1 MPERAWMVSH
11 DLLAS
16 KEEVASWLAEV
27 RVSERFEVVPMPLD
41 RSHAWSHDRGIIRH
55 ATGRFFGIIGLM
67 WTESATARWQPFID
81 QREIG
86 TLGFIARRRKEGIDL
101 LVQAT
106 TEPGNVGIVQL
117 APTCQATASNQ
128 ECVHGGEPPPYSGY
142 FSGSIGKV
150 ISDSLQSEQGTR
162 FFGKLNRNILVLD
175 DRIEA
180 KHGQH
185 RWIPFALF
193 KQLLTDDFMINTDA
207 RSVLC
212 TTDWK
217 HLMGQAGQAELP
229 FRGDD
234 DFSQGL
240 KKSFCAPVR
249 REAVEGTRA
258 ILRILRE
265 DAPQTA
271 FCPLNAMPGWRLDT
285 GNPTTITDGQLSIRH
300 IHVHAQTRE
309 VNNWDQPIFD
319 NHFEQMVDLDCG
331 WASGVIQFAFRA
343 YWEPGLRKGVEL
355 GPTRI
360 TGAARSAGSAGHT
373 SPGKVRLSVRQSDEG
388 GRFFRD
394 IAEYRVIDIGE
405 VQPKDGLIQ
414 LTLSEIACLLPQ
426 GIFNNEARS
435 AISLLLSLA

>member
-1 MPERAWMVSH
+1 MVGS
-11 DLLAS
+11 DLLTS
-16 KEEVASWLAEV
+16 KEEVASWLALV
-27 RVSERFEVVPMPLD
+27 RASERFEVAPMPLE
-41 RSHAWSHDRGIIRH
+41 RSHAWSHDKGIIRH
-55 ATGRFFGIIGLM
+55 ATGRFFGIIGLT
-67 WTESATARWQPFID
+67 WTEAGTPRWQPFID

-86 TLGFIARRRKEGIDL
+86 TLGFIARRREKGIDL
-101 LVQAT
+101 LVHAK
-106 TEPGNVGIVQL
+106 TEPGNVGVVQL
-117 APTCQATASNQ
+117 APTCQATASNR
-128 ECVHGGEPPPYSGY
+128 ECVHGGEPPPYSRY
-142 FSGSIGKV
+142 FSGSIGEIV
-150 ISDSLQSEQGTR
+150 SDSLQSEQGTR

-180 KHGQH
+180 EYGQH

-217 HLMGQAGQAELP
+217 RLLGQAGLP
-229 FRGDD
+229 ALLFRGDD
-234 DFSQGL
+234 NFSQGL

-249 REAVEGTRA
+249 REAVEDLRA
-258 ILRILRE
+258 VLRILRKN
-265 DAPQTA
+265 APETA
-271 FCPLNAMPGWRLDT
+271 FCPLGAMPEWRLDASS
-285 GNPTTITDGQLSIRH
+285 PTTITNGQLSIRH

-309 VNNWDQPIFD
+309 VNDWDQPIFD

-331 WASGVIQFAFRA
+331 WENGVIRFAFRA
-343 YWEPGLRKGVEL
+343 YWEPGLRAGVEL

-360 TGAARSAGSAGHT
+360 AERAGSAGAA
-373 SPGKVRLSVRQSDEG
+373 SFSPPGKILLSVRQSDEG
-388 GRFFRD
+388 GRFFQD
-394 IAEYRVIDIGE
+394 IAQYRIIDIGE
-405 VQPKDGLIQ
+405 IQPENGLIQ

>member
-1 MPERAWMVSH
+1 MVSS
-11 DLLAS
+11 DLLTS
-16 KEEVASWLAEV
+16 KEEVASWLALV
-27 RVSERFEVVPMPLD
+27 RASERFEVAPMPLD
-41 RSHAWSHDRGIIRH
+41 RSHAWSHDDGIIRH
-55 ATGRFFGIIGLM
+55 ASGRFFGIIGLT
-67 WTESATARWQPFID
+67 WTEAAIPRWQPFID

-86 TLGFIARRRKEGIDL
+86 TLGFIARHREKEIDL
-101 LVQAT
+101 LVQAK

-128 ECVHGGEPPPYSGY
+128 ECIHGGEPPPYSRY
-142 FSGSIGKV
+142 FSGSMGKV
-150 ISDSLQSEQGTR
+150 ISDSLQSEQGMR

-175 DRIEA
+175 DRVEA
-180 KHGQH
+180 KYGQH
-185 RWIPFALF
+185 RWIPLVLF
-193 KQLLTDDFMINTDA
+193 KQFLIEDFMVNTDA

-217 HLMGQAGQAELP
+217 HLLRQAGPPEQP
-229 FRGDD
+229 FQGDD

-249 REAVEGTRA
+249 KEAVESVRA
-258 ILRILRE
+258 ALRVLRE
-265 DAPQTA
+265 NAPETA
-271 FCPLNAMPGWRLDT
+271 FCPLDAMPGWRLDA
-285 GNPTTITDGQLSIRH
+285 GNPTTITDGKLSIRH

-309 VNNWDQPIFD
+309 VNEWDQPIFD

-331 WASGVIQFAFRA
+331 WANGVIQFAFRA
-343 YWEPGLRKGVEL
+343 YWEPGLRAGVEL

-360 TGAARSAGSAGHT
+360 MGAERSAGSAGHI

-394 IAEYRVIDIGE
+394 IAEYRVIDVGE

-414 LTLSEIACLLPQ
+414 LTLSEMACLLPQ